1 MSTVAPA
8 RERDTAPLPAGIR
21 RTRRP
26 RPHLTSLSWT
36 SLLYVAPALAFF
48 AVFVLYPIG
57 ISVWYSF
64 YAYDGLT
71 EGTPV
76 GFGNYTAVF
85 TDPDLRAALLHSLV
99 LLFFYAALPVAVGL
113 LLAGAMSRIRVY
125 GLTLFRAVLFVPQIL
140 SSVVVAVAWRNL
152 LAEDGPVNALLRAVG
167 LGRFT
172 TSWLGNFDTALPSIG
187 VVGTWVEYGLCMVLF
202 LSGIVAIDRSTYE
215 AARLD
220 GAGAVREF
228 FSITL
233 PALRPQISIALILT
247 VTFALRNFDLIWNTT
262 RGGPGTSTTVPSLYV
277 YQDAFQNRLLGRASA
292 LAIVLTVVILAVVV
306 AVQLLLRERDGTGR
320 DPGRPGLLRRA
331 PARRGP
337 ARPARK
343 VQP

>member
-1 MSTVAPA
+1 MSTAAPA
-8 RERDTAPLPAGIR
+8 TQHATTAPAATKASAG
-21 RTRRP
+21 RRP
-26 RPHLTSLSWT
+26 HRPSLRSRLSSVSWI

-64 YAYDGLT
+64 YSYDGLT
-71 EGTPV
+71 VGTPV
-76 GFGNYTAVF
+76 GWGNYTAVF
-85 TDPDLRAALLHSLV
+85 TDSGLRAALLHSLV
-99 LLFFYAALPVAVGL
+99 LLFFYAALPVCVGL

-152 LAEDGPVNALLRAVG
+152 LAADGPVNAVLKAVG

-172 TSWLGNFDTALPSIG
+172 TSWLGDFDTALPSIG
-187 VVGTWVEYGLCMVLF
+187 VIGAWVEYGLCMVLF

-220 GAGAVREF
+220 GAGPVREF
-228 FSITL
+228 FAITL

-262 RGGPGTSTTVPSLYV
+262 RGGPGTTTTVPSLYV
-277 YQDAFQNRLLGRASA
+277 YQDAFQNRMLGRASA
-292 LAIVLTVVILAVVV
+292 LAIVLTVIILVVV
-306 AVQLLLRERDGTGR
+306 LAVQLALRERDGS
-320 DPGRPGLLRRA
+320 RR
-331 PARRGP
+331 RP
-337 ARPARK
+337 ARPSRRTRK
-343 VQP
+343 AHS

>member
-8 RERDTAPLPAGIR
+8 RDRGTAPPTAVTGR
-21 RTRRP
+21 GRGRRP
-26 RPHLTSLSWT
+26 RRHRSALSSLSWS

-48 AVFVLYPIG
+48 GVFVLYPIG
-57 ISVWYSF
+57 VSVWYSF

-71 EGTPV
+71 VGTPV
-76 GFGNYTAVF
+76 GLDNYTAVF
-85 TDPDLRAALLHSLV
+85 TDSQLRAALLHSLL
-99 LLFFYAALPVAVGL
+99 LLFFYAALPVSVGL

-152 LAEDGPVNALLRAVG
+152 LAEDGPVNAVLRAVG

-172 TSWLGNFDTALPSIG
+172 TSWLGDFDTALPSIG

-202 LSGIVAIDRSTYE
+202 LSGITAIDRSTYE

-228 FSITL
+228 FSVTL

-277 YQDAFQNRLLGRASA
+277 YQDAFQNRMLGRASA
-292 LAIVLTVVILAVVV
+292 LAVVLTVVILLVVV
-306 AVQLLLRERDGTGR
+306 AVQLLLREGDGTR
-320 DPGRPGLLRRA
+320 RGL
-331 PARRGP
+331 ARRGPVRP

-343 VQP
+343 KAQS